1 MLPSGANLTLGTRPL
16 FRHARK
22 SGHPGQ
28 LTPYQRHLAPRFRG
42 GDEEEKPGTICLV
55 HTTRLFGVMLPALV
69 AAALVLA
76 PVPSSAQTVK
86 IGMIN
91 SYTGLVAQPA
101 DQGQKGA
108 DLYVK
113 EHEKDLP
120 PGVKIEI
127 LKRDDTSNP
136 EVGKRLAQELITRDH
151 VQLLTGIILSPVAA
165 AVAPLTKEAKVPLVL
180 SYAAAGV
187 SIPRISPYVVRVT
200 FTLWQESYPMGKWA
214 AEQGWKTGYTAVTD
228 FIAGH
233 DAEAAF
239 TKSFTDAGG
248 KIVGADR
255 FPLANPDFTPFVHRI
270 KDAKPD
276 VAFIFVPAGT
286 QATAMMRAINDLGL
300 REAGIKIAAPQDLL
314 PDEELPNM
322 GDIPL
327 GLITS
332 GTYSV
337 AGKRPANEAF
347 LAAWNRAYGDKAIP
361 DFFSVDGWDGM
372 AMIFDLIKATKGSFT
387 ADEAMTFFKNWKN
400 PDSPRGPIMIDPAT
414 RDIIQNVYIRRVEKV
429 DGKLANVE
437 IATIPM
443 VKDPWKELNPPK

>member
-1 MLPSGANLTLGTRPL
+1 MLPRLLGSMAAL
-16 FRHARK
+16 
-22 SGHPGQ
+22 
-28 LTPYQRHLAPRFRG
+28 LA
-42 GDEEEKPGTICLV
+42 
-55 HTTRLFGVMLPALV
+55 

-86 IGMIN
+86 IGVIN
-91 SYTGLVAQPA
+91 SYSGFVAQAA

-120 PGVKIEI
+120 AGVKIEI

-151 VQLLTGIILSPVAA
+151 VQILTGVILSPVAA
-165 AVAPLTKEAKVPLVL
+165 AVAPLTAEAKVPLVL

-239 TKSFTDAGG
+239 SKTFTDAGG
-248 KIVGADR
+248 KIVGHDR
-255 FPLANPDFTPFVHRI
+255 FPLANPDFTPFVQRI

-327 GLITS
+327 GMITS
-332 GTYSV
+332 GTYS
-337 AGKRPANEAF
+337 AAAKRPANEAF
-347 LAAWNRAYGDKAIP
+347 LAAWKRAYGDKAIP

-387 ADEAMTFFKNWKN
+387 ADEAMGFFKNWKN

-414 RDIIQNVYIRRVEKV
+414 RDIIQNIYIRRVDKV

-437 IATIPM
+437 ITTIPM

>member
-1 MLPSGANLTLGTRPL
+1 M
-16 FRHARK
+16 FRI
-22 SGHPGQ
+22 
-28 LTPYQRHLAPRFRG
+28 F
-42 GDEEEKPGTICLV
+42 LV
-55 HTTRLFGVMLPALV
+55 VLVAIASLPAPL
-69 AAALVLA
+69 L
-76 PVPSSAQTVK
+76 AQTVK
-86 IGMIN
+86 VGLIN
-91 SYTGLVAQPA
+91 SYTGFVAQPA
-101 DQGQKGA
+101 DQGQKGS
-108 DLYVK
+108 DLYFK

-120 PGVKIEI
+120 PGLKIEI

-136 EVGKRLAQELITRDH
+136 EVGKRLAQELITRDR
-151 VQLLTGIILSPVAA
+151 VQLLTGVVLSPVAT
-165 AVAPLTKEAKVPLVL
+165 AVAPLTAEAKVPLVL

-187 SIPRISPYVVRVT
+187 NIPRLSPYIVRVT

-214 AEQGWKTGYTAVTD
+214 AEQGWKTAYTAVTD

-233 DAEAAF
+233 DAEEAF
-239 TKSFTDAGG
+239 TKTFTDAGG

-286 QATAMMRAINDLGL
+286 QATAMMRAISDLGL
-300 REAGIKIAAPQDLL
+300 RGAGIEIAAPQDLL

-322 GDIPL
+322 GDMPL

-347 LAAWNRAYGDKAIP
+347 LAAWKRAYGDKAIP
-361 DFFSVDGWDGM
+361 DFFSVDGWDWM
-372 AMIFDLIKATKGSFT
+372 AMIFDLVKATKGKFT
-387 ADEAMTFFKNWKN
+387 AEEAMTFFSHWKN
-400 PDSPRGPIMIDPAT
+400 PDSPRGPIAIDPAT
-414 RDIIQNVYIRRVEKV
+414 RDIIQNIYIRRVEKV